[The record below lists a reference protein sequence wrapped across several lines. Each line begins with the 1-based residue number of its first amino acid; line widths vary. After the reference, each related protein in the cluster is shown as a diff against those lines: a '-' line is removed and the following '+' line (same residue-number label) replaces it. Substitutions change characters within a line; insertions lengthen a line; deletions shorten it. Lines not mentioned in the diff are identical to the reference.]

1 LEIRKHTDI
10 IKVLLKMRET
20 KKSIIS
26 VSHHLKGIKTVK
38 TSIDNYNRSF
48 ALYEEAASYF
58 FQCCGF
64 LKSQY
69 FGESISPSSKKFLVT
84 KLFLP
89 SCKKFL
95 EFKQSLSLIEP
106 EAIYETSLKLLRRNV
121 ESITNSLYTILGE
134 LDKIN

>member
-1 LEIRKHTDI
+1 MEIRKHTDI
-10 IKVLLKMRET
+10 IKLLLKMREM

-26 VSHHLKGIKTVK
+26 VSRHLKGIRAVK
-38 TSIDNYNRSF
+38 TSVENYNKSF
-48 ALYEEAASYF
+48 VLYEEAACYF

-69 FGESISPSSKKFLVT
+69 FGESISPSSKKFLIT

-106 EAIYETSLKLLRRNV
+106 ETIYEASLKLLRKNV
-121 ESITNSLYTILGE
+121 ESITNSLYSLLSE